1 MRRETNFHS
10 YVIAVLWAG
19 VAVAL
24 NQALAVAVGV
34 VTPTALFA
42 ACVIF
47 SALYGGFLP
56 GLTTTAVLL
65 LVALVRMDPFDKL
78 QQINLVVFLATS
90 VVSSLAIREL
100 RTAQLKAEVNA
111 ASARAAQQSLNAVL
125 ESTLDAV
132 VSLDSEL
139 RCRYVNENACR
150 LVGRKPSELI
160 GKTLWE
166 FFPQFRGSTI
176 EAVLQGVA
184 DKHSLFRFE
193 ERDPKSGRWFE
204 CSMSPADD
212 GMNLFLRDVTE
223 HKAAEAL
230 IETDHDRLATTL
242 HDLPVAVLIVSR
254 DMVVETANP
263 RANQLF
269 GRELRPGTDFR
280 TISAGAARNPEVD
293 LSVSPEPP
301 LIRTL
306 REGCVVSN
314 LEVQYERPDGVILA
328 LILNSIPLKASD
340 GSVRA
345 ALATYSDVT
354 SLHKAQAALAASEH
368 RRRYLFN
375 SPSMGVFSGE
385 NEHIEDAN
393 PAFLEMI
400 GYSTEEFLAGRLRWP
415 EITAPEFA
423 SRDQQAQAEII
434 EKGFC
439 DPYEK
444 EFIAR
449 DGRRVPV
456 LIGAVSASPGTWTP
470 WVVWVLDLS
479 ERRRLEERLR
489 QTARLESVGLLAGGV
504 AHDFNNLLTGILG
517 NTSLAAERLPAGDE
531 TRELIEHAIRITE
544 RVADLTRQLLA
555 YAGKGQFV
563 VGEVDLSALVQETF
577 EFVKGSIPRHVRCN
591 LQLSPCLP
599 LVEADATQ
607 IQQIVM
613 NLIINAG
620 EAIGD
625 ATGQIDI
632 ATGTIEVDQAW
643 LRKTSLDNQLVPGNY
658 CYIRVEDNGRGMDET
673 TRRRIFDPF
682 FTTKFTGRGL
692 GLAAAL
698 GIARGHYGAIEVT
711 TTPGA
716 GSSFSLLL
724 PRRPQAPQLVP
735 NGVAGESVLV

>member
-111 ASARAAQQSLNAVL
+111 ASAKAAQQSLNAVL

-176 EAVLQGVA
+176 ETVLQGVA
-184 DKHSLFRFE
+184 EKHSLFRFE

-204 CSMSPADD
+204 CSMSPAGD

-280 TISAGAARNPEVD
+280 TISAGATRNPQVD

-328 LILNSIPLKASD
+328 LIVNCIPLKASD

-489 QTARLESVGLLAGGV
+489 QTAKLESVGLLAGGV

-716 GSSFSLLL
+716 GSSFRLLL

>member
-90 VVSSLAIREL
+90 VAGSLAIRAL

-111 ASARAAQQSLNAVL
+111 ASAKAAQQSLNAVL

-176 EAVLQGVA
+176 ETVLQGVA
-184 DKHSLFRFE
+184 EKHSLFRFE

-204 CSMSPADD
+204 CSMSPAGD
-212 GMNLFLRDVTE
+212 GMNLFIRDVTE

-280 TISAGAARNPEVD
+280 TISAGAARNAEVD

-328 LILNSIPLKASD
+328 LILNCIPLKASD

-716 GSSFSLLL
+716 GSSFRLLL

>member
-1 MRRETNFHS
+1 MQSETNFRS
-10 YVIAVLWAG
+10 YVIAVLWAAVG
-19 VAVAL
+19 VAL
-24 NQALAVAVGV
+24 NLALARVVGV
-34 VTPTALFA
+34 ATPTAMFA
-42 ACVIF
+42 ACVVL
-47 SALYGGFLP
+47 SAWYAGFLP
-56 GLTTTAVLL
+56 SLVTTALL
-65 LVALVRMDPFDKL
+65 IGVDIARMDPSGKL
-78 QQINLVVFLATS
+78 QQINLVVFVATS
-90 VVSSLAIREL
+90 VVSCMVIREL
-100 RTAQLKAEVNA
+100 RAAQRKAELHATSAKTAQL
-111 ASARAAQQSLNAVL
+111 SLHAVL
-125 ESTLDAV
+125 ESMRDAV

-150 LVGRKPSELI
+150 LVGRKPSEI
-160 GKTLWE
+160 VGRTLWE

-176 EAVLQGVA
+176 GTALPGAA
-184 DKHSLFRFE
+184 DTQRLYRFE
-193 ERDPKSGRWFE
+193 QRDPESGRWFE
-204 CSMSPADD
+204 CSVSPASD
-212 GMNLFLRDVTE
+212 GMNLFIRDVTE
-223 HKAAEAL
+223 HKDAEDL
-230 IETDHDRLATTL
+230 IETEHDRLAATL
-242 HDLPVAVLIVSR
+242 HDLPVAVLIVSQN
-254 DMVVETANP
+254 MVIETANP

-269 GRELRPGTDFR
+269 GRELKPGADFR
-280 TISAGAARNPEVD
+280 AIRAEALTKPEGD
-293 LSVSPEPP
+293 LPTPSERL
-301 LIRTL
+301 LIRAL
-306 REGCVVSN
+306 REGCIVSN
-314 LEVQYERPDGVILA
+314 LEAEYERPDGVTLA
-328 LILNSIPLKASD
+328 LIVNCIPLKAAD
-340 GSVRA
+340 GNVRA
-345 ALATYSDVT
+345 VLATYSDVT

-489 QTARLESVGLLAGGV
+489 QTAKLESVGLLAGGV

-632 ATGTIEVDQAW
+632 ASGTIEVDQAW

-698 GIARGHYGAIEVT
+698 GIARSHHGAIEVT
-711 TTPGA
+711 TAPGA
-716 GSSFSLLL
+716 GSSFRLLL
-724 PRRPQAPQLVP
+724 PRRPQAPQSVP

>member
-56 GLTTTAVLL
+56 GLTTTAMLL

-90 VVSSLAIREL
+90 VAGSLAIRAL

-111 ASARAAQQSLNAVL
+111 ASAKAAQQSLNAVL

-204 CSMSPADD
+204 CSMSPAGD

-280 TISAGAARNPEVD
+280 TISAGATRNPQVD

-328 LILNSIPLKASD
+328 LIVNCIPLKASD

-400 GYSTEEFLAGRLRWP
+400 GYSTEEFLAGRLRWR

-716 GSSFSLLL
+716 GSSFRLLL